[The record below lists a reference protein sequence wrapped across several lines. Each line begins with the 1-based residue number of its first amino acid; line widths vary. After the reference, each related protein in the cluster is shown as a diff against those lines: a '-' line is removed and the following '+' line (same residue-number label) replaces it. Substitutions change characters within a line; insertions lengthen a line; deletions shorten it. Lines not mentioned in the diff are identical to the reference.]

1 MRKESKKIV
10 RNNLEEEEFCEIERK
25 EKKRISL
32 KEYRKRI
39 KRRIETKKNCE
50 II

>member
-25 EKKRISL
+25 EKKKNIIERIS
-32 KEYRKRI
+32 KENKEKNRN
-39 KRRIETKKNCE
+39 KKK
-50 II
+50 IVK

>member
-25 EKKRISL
+25 EKK
-32 KEYRKRI
+32 EYH
-39 KRRIETKKNCE
+39 
-50 II
+50 

>member
-25 EKKRISL
+25 EKKNIIERIS
-32 KEYRKRI
+32 KENKEKNRN
-39 KRRIETKKNCE
+39 KKKL
-50 II
+50 